1 MASLSHRTIA
11 EVLGILNEVQA
22 LLATERLYST
32 EKVTWDPR
40 QTGRLKAQMT
50 LAESALSRALSDS
63 FVTVTPEQAQ

>member
-22 LLATERLYST
+22 LLATERLYSA